1 MARPKPQPSM
11 TRAPR
16 KEHPYEP
23 DAASVTS
30 IATPAPRVVDE
41 ATFPT
46 FSSRVDPEVVRAF
59 KVAAAQ
65 RGVKV
70 QAALTEAMTKW
81 ASN

>member
-1 MARPKPQPSM
+1 MRPP
-11 TRAPR
+11 
-16 KEHPYEP
+16 
-23 DAASVTS
+23 
-30 IATPAPRVVDE
+30 
-41 ATFPT
+41 FPI
-46 FSSRVDPEVVRAF
+46 FVAVDPEVVRAF